1 MQDQDVDGQA
11 IPPHQARESIHA
23 TLERSRSTMYVA
35 GWTTIMLI
43 WGCIVALGNLSTYAV
58 ETWAPAFAEANPW
71 HPGPLWGGLGL
82 AGMAA
87 SALIGHRASKRLGEG
102 PTATAAGLRVFAFW
116 VSVVAAAFIIPAASG
131 LWAGDADGLA
141 IMGVAMGVVSLGYV
155 LFGIL
160 HHPAIAL
167 VGLGIAASFYLSV
180 HLAGDAWPLSSALLM
195 PAVVLLAWMWVRKS
209 EMA

>member
-1 MQDQDVDGQA
+1 MQGQDVDGQA

-23 TLERSRSTMYVA
+23 TLDIRILEYWLAVA
-35 GWTTIMLI
+35 T
-43 WGCIVALGNLSTYAV
+43 
-58 ETWAPAFAEANPW
+58 
-71 HPGPLWGGLGL
+71 
-82 AGMAA
+82 
-87 SALIGHRASKRLGEG
+87 
-102 PTATAAGLRVFAFW
+102 
-116 VSVVAAAFIIPAASG
+116 AAFIIPAASG
-131 LWAGDADGLA
+131 LWAGDADGLT
-141 IMGVAMGVVSLGYV
+141 IMGVAMGVVSLGYI

-160 HHPAIAL
+160 HHPAIAF

>member
-11 IPPHQARESIHA
+11 IPSHQTRESIHA
-23 TLERSRSTMYVA
+23 TTGIRILAY
-35 GWTTIMLI
+35 WL
-43 WGCIVALGNLSTYAV
+43 AV
-58 ETWAPAFAEANPW
+58 
-71 HPGPLWGGLGL
+71 
-82 AGMAA
+82 
-87 SALIGHRASKRLGEG
+87 
-102 PTATAAGLRVFAFW
+102 ATAAFV
-116 VSVVAAAFIIPAASG
+116 IPAASG
-131 LWAGDADGLA
+131 LWGADASSPA

-180 HLAGDAWPLSSALLM
+180 YLAGDAWPLSSALLM
-195 PAVVLLAWMWVRKS
+195 PAVVLMAWMWVRKS